1 LKEDHSWSG
10 LGSPGAARFGVGDKK
25 KTEERSQG
33 VRETDGRGGGFCFF
47 REVEKFHLGFW
58 DHGDPCMDACVMHFV
73 DISMQ

>member
-1 LKEDHSWSG
+1 
-10 LGSPGAARFGVGDKK
+10 VC
-25 KTEERSQG
+25 

-47 REVEKFHLGFW
+47 REVEKFRLGFW

>member
-1 LKEDHSWSG
+1 LG
-10 LGSPGAARFGVGDKK
+10 LGIKRRLRRGLRVC
-25 KTEERSQG
+25 
-33 VRETDGRGGGFCFF
+33 VRQTAEVEASVFL